1 MPKMQITLYDED
13 SEPIKTYS
21 RGFVPWR
28 LLKKAVKLSNTM
40 NAENL
45 NEEALDDLA
54 GLVCEVFGNQFSIE
68 ELNDQADVS
77 EMMTVLTAIVGAAG
91 KSVAGNPTTPG

>member
-1 MPKMQITLYDED
+1 MATMQITLYDDD

-28 LLKKAVKLSNTM
+28 LLKKAVKLSNTLD
-40 NAENL
+40 AESL
-45 NEEALDDLA
+45 KEEDLDNLA

-91 KSVAGNPTTPG
+91 KSFAGNPTIPG